1 MGSDIPMIQT
11 LLYIMVVILAFIFV
25 VISQTIIE
33 EQAPVIGTLLSN
45 GYTKR
50 EIVHHYM
57 MLPMLISLTASL
69 IGNIIGYT
77 LFPPV
82 FSNMYNNS
90 YCLPPLDVYKRQE
103 K

>member
-1 MGSDIPMIQT
+1 
-11 LLYIMVVILAFIFV
+11 MVVILAFIFV

-57 MLPMLISLTASL
+57 MLLLKRRNSQIHAKH
-69 IGNIIGYT
+69 IIAQ
-77 LFPPV
+77 V
-82 FSNMYNNS
+82 
-90 YCLPPLDVYKRQE
+90 
-103 K
+103 